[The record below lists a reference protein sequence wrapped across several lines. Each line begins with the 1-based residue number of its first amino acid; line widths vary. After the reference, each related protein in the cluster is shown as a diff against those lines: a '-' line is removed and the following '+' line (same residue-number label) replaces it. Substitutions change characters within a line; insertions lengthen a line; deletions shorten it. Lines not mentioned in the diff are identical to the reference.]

1 MLHLNDNG
9 NRDICVAD
17 YAGKAVVVMNGSG
30 DLRLKDGGHNLSAQL
45 KYNMFN
51 LKAIVSVINHHLLI
65 SDEWNNFVYIINRD
79 GNFIRYIE
87 CPCTGGISVNTDQN
101 LVVELTTW
109 GIHFIKTSRKYCNV
123 TQAYDI
129 KISYHD

>member
-1 MLHLNDNG
+1 MD
-9 NRDICVAD
+9 
-17 YAGKAVVVMNGSG
+17 GSG
-30 DLRLKDGGHNLSAQL
+30 DLRFKYRGHNLSAQL
-45 KYNMFN
+45 KYKMFN
-51 LKAIVSVINHHLLI
+51 PKAIISDINHQLLI
-65 SDEWNNFVYIINRD
+65 SDEWNNFVHIVDCD
-79 GNFIRYIE
+79 GIFIRYIE